1 MLAFFCHITVMC
13 VSTGYPLT
21 LTFPFPFPIQIP
33 SLSSSSTTQLLSLCL
48 GASHFTSCTATL
60 SHLHQLQCSAE
71 ISRNTYSHCRRHRS
85 HLNIPIFGMP
95 LGVSLSLRWNSG
107 TPSGMLCESGLDS
120 TLHSSSNLL
129 SFCKMTPHWALGIP
143 QKNRFL
149 GRSSM

>member
-33 SLSSSSTTQLLSLCL
+33 SLSSSSTTCSPS
-48 GASHFTSCTATL
+48 ASVPHTSPPAPPPCAIFT
-60 SHLHQLQCSAE
+60 
-71 ISRNTYSHCRRHRS
+71 SRNTNSHRCRHRS
-85 HLNIPIFGMP
+85 CLNIPTFGMP

-107 TPSGMLCESGLDS
+107 TQSGMLCESGMDS

-143 QKNRFL
+143 QKNCFL